1 MQHKCEPLTCLKT
14 EILLVDVFKNVK
26 LCNRLTYINDTDI
39 IVKTKHCFL
48 HTTFILP
55 HLSVSDNTEDT
66 IDCMIRIAYFQIER
80 FRNRVIQ
87 VTFSVPGTRTPDKQL
102 NDDEVVDALQKI
114 ISEKVELV
122 KQIRELK
129 QTINE
134 FGSSKKDS
142 VDGAK
147 RLKQHLGES
156 VVSVTFCI
164 AFSIKSTCLLVIQ
177 IRTTISV

>member
-1 MQHKCEPLTCLKT
+1 
-14 EILLVDVFKNVK
+14 
-26 LCNRLTYINDTDI
+26 
-39 IVKTKHCFL
+39 
-48 HTTFILP
+48 
-55 HLSVSDNTEDT
+55 
-66 IDCMIRIAYFQIER
+66 MIRITYFQIER

-102 NDDEVVDALQKI
+102 SDDEVVDALQKI

-134 FGSSKKDS
+134 FGSSKKES
-142 VDGAK
+142 IDGAK

-156 VVSVTFCI
+156 VVSVTFRI
-164 AFSIKSTCLLVIQ
+164 VFPVKLTCLLVIQ
-177 IRTTISV
+177 ILYTISV